1 MKKFFIF
8 LDIDGVLNSYA
19 YFSSKRYK
27 ERVALMGRSNE
38 TEFDYIAISRLNRLI
53 SFIEQNGYRP
63 VLVLS
68 SSWKLDTT
76 IDQINSLLSSN
87 GFQYDI
93 EHYTPNVSLQQI
105 IQWWEDFSRD
115 YEIVESIKELWI
127 EDNYIIIDDNDFFKE
142 ERSKHFIETSYNK
155 WLTVCDIEKAKQL
168 FLYLTKQKGENKLGV
183 K

>member
-8 LDIDGVLNSYA
+8 LDIDGVLNSYT

-93 EHYTPNVSLQQI
+93 EHYTPTVSLQQI
-105 IQWWEDFSRD
+105 IQ
-115 YEIVESIKELWI
+115 
-127 EDNYIIIDDNDFFKE
+127 
-142 ERSKHFIETSYNK
+142 
-155 WLTVCDIEKAKQL
+155 
-168 FLYLTKQKGENKLGV
+168 
-183 K
+183 